1 MKKNIINL
9 TPHPLVFM
17 DEDKN
22 ILFEIPSSGIA
33 RASQKETK
41 IGELNGL
48 PVYKMEYGKVENLP
62 APKKDTI
69 YVVSLLT
76 AQAVPERQDV
86 FVVAHPVRD
95 EKGRIIGAQALAHI

>member
-1 MKKNIINL
+1 MNIINL

-17 DEDKN
+17 DEDKKV
-22 ILFEIPSSGIA
+22 LFEIPSSGVA
-33 RASQKETK
+33 RASQKEIK
-41 IGELNGL
+41 IGEINSL
-48 PVYKMEYGKVENLP
+48 PVYKMTFGKVQNLP
-62 APKKDTI
+62 EPQPDTV

>member
-1 MKKNIINL
+1 MKKIINL

-17 DEDKN
+17 DEEKKV
-22 ILFEIPSSGIA
+22 LFEIPSSGIA
-33 RASQKETK
+33 RASQKETLIGK
-41 IGELNGL
+41 INGL
-48 PVYKMEYGKVENLP
+48 PIYKMEYGKVENLP
-62 APKKDTI
+62 APKEDTV

-95 EKGRIIGAQALAHI
+95 EQGRIIGAQGLAHI

>member
-1 MKKNIINL
+1 MKKIINL

-17 DEDKN
+17 DEKKN

-41 IGELNGL
+41 TGELNGL
-48 PVYKMEYGKVENLP
+48 PVYKMKYGKVENLP
-62 APKKDTI
+62 TPEKDTI
-69 YVVSLLT
+69 FVVSLLT
-76 AQAVPERQDV
+76 AQAVPDRKDV

-95 EKGRIIGAQALAHI
+95 EKGRIIGAQGLAHI